1 MNVPVSIVT
10 GGEAAIVENQ
20 GDHVT
25 VRSSVASPP
34 GSTLSMK
41 HGELSVLVKVS
52 GCKKLTDGAL
62 PFQIVGVLGSF
73 TRAAREALFRTPGS
87 ASARRVHDAHA
98 E

>member
-1 MNVPVSIVT
+1 MNVALSIDN
-10 GGEAAIVENQ
+10 GGNAAIVENR

-41 HGELSVLVKVS
+41 HGEFLVLVKVR
-52 GCKKLTDGAL
+52 GCKKLYENEL
-62 PFQIVGVLGSF
+62 PFRIEGRLVSF
-73 TRAAREALFRTPGS
+73 TRAAREALFGTT
-87 ASARRVHDAHA
+87 

>member
-1 MNVPVSIVT
+1 MSAVNVPLSIVS
-10 GGEAAIVENQ
+10 GGDAALVEVS

-41 HGELSVLVKVS
+41 HGEHAVHVKVR
-52 GCKKLTDGAL
+52 GCKKLSDEAL
-62 PFQIVGVLGSF
+62 PFRIEGRLVSF
-73 TRAAREALFRTPGS
+73 TRAARDALFGAADTK
-87 ASARRVHDAHA
+87 